1 MWKRETGKHQG
12 NKILL
17 SSTKIF
23 WVVEYELEHPGGLL
37 TPDTLETCASR
48 TGTFYGL
55 WKPRILLWRS
65 SLPAQDLYFYW
76 CVHSE
81 GCEGDCWQKY
91 SWCTSEVLCKPN
103 IAQKPKGLSS
113 AAWKAEPGT
122 EWPLS
127 LALDGVEMTM
137 TPNRLI
143 KADPNCLAPVGM
155 LQEKSAPRNLQCWAV
170 IAGSREPK

>member
-37 TPDTLETCASR
+37 TPETPWRLVQVGLGLFKVFENPVSFCGEAACLHRTFIFIGASTQR
-48 TGTFYGL
+48 
-55 WKPRILLWRS
+55 
-65 SLPAQDLYFYW
+65 
-76 CVHSE
+76 VE
-81 GCEGDCWQKY
+81 GNCWQKY

-113 AAWKAEPGT
+113 AAWRAEPGT
-122 EWPLS
+122 GWPLS

-143 KADPNCLAPVGM
+143 KTDPNCLAPVGM